1 MDTITKAQND
11 ERLYRH
17 IQLPNGLCA
26 TLVSD
31 PRTRSVSKEAG
42 VALSVG
48 VGSFSDPPEMQGL
61 AHFLEHMVFMGNK
74 KYKQEN
80 ELDVFLQEN
89 GGYSNAYTECE
100 HTMFYLTILP
110 EKLDPALDHFA
121 SMFIEPL
128 LSPSCFHREINAV
141 DSEFQSAL
149 HCDHERGQQIF
160 ASQCRVG
167 HPYRNFLWGNA
178 KSLTQS
184 GKHRAEE
191 LLRSFFEAH
200 YSSDIMNLTIVSC
213 HSLDDLEAMA
223 RLHFSSIK
231 NRCLKKIRESTSALT
246 ITADGDVQSNDNV
259 LCLPFEPTDPKC
271 FTVTHIKSSNQESNT
286 LRLIFQLPPLPHLY
300 SCLPLD
306 YISSLL
312 GHESEGSVLEE
323 LKKRNWATH
332 LSVGCANDGYSKS
345 KLSYLFEVTII
356 LTTHGKNHFEDIIEL
371 VLAYIEIVRQM
382 GLQKWYHDELKTLS
396 SLDFENASEIEVD
409 EYAISICEAMNLGV
423 KVEDLL
429 TSGHIYVQSPIEW
442 CPQLEML
449 LLSYLQPKNMKV
461 LLLTSEFDYSDE
473 EKKVEPWF
481 LSEYCILK
489 MKEEVVMRWANVKVE
504 HFSFLHMPP
513 KNIFI
518 PSNLSLLPADDDDLV
533 PKMIIET
540 PLYRSWHSTYNPFKQ
555 PKAKVCLYFWLP
567 HALNASGKVYSPIY
581 LEIYLEM
588 LRMILTPIAYFAEV
602 AGLYFQVQGRVS
614 CLY

>member
-167 HPYRNFLWGNA
+167 TRIVTFCGGMP
-178 KSLTQS
+178 
-184 GKHRAEE
+184 
-191 LLRSFFEAH
+191 
-200 YSSDIMNLTIVSC
+200 NL
-213 HSLDDLEAMA
+213 
-223 RLHFSSIK
+223 
-231 NRCLKKIRESTSALT
+231 
-246 ITADGDVQSNDNV
+246 
-259 LCLPFEPTDPKC
+259 
-271 FTVTHIKSSNQESNT
+271 
-286 LRLIFQLPPLPHLY
+286 
-300 SCLPLD
+300 
-306 YISSLL
+306 
-312 GHESEGSVLEE
+312 
-323 LKKRNWATH
+323 
-332 LSVGCANDGYSKS
+332 
-345 KLSYLFEVTII
+345 
-356 LTTHGKNHFEDIIEL
+356 
-371 VLAYIEIVRQM
+371 
-382 GLQKWYHDELKTLS
+382 
-396 SLDFENASEIEVD
+396 
-409 EYAISICEAMNLGV
+409 
-423 KVEDLL
+423 
-429 TSGHIYVQSPIEW
+429 
-442 CPQLEML
+442 
-449 LLSYLQPKNMKV
+449 
-461 LLLTSEFDYSDE
+461 
-473 EKKVEPWF
+473 
-481 LSEYCILK
+481 
-489 MKEEVVMRWANVKVE
+489 
-504 HFSFLHMPP
+504 
-513 KNIFI
+513 
-518 PSNLSLLPADDDDLV
+518 
-533 PKMIIET
+533 
-540 PLYRSWHSTYNPFKQ
+540 
-555 PKAKVCLYFWLP
+555 
-567 HALNASGKVYSPIY
+567 
-581 LEIYLEM
+581 
-588 LRMILTPIAYFAEV
+588 
-602 AGLYFQVQGRVS
+602 
-614 CLY
+614 